1 MRDIEMNFLIL
12 VVVFWLGVVLF
23 IVPLIVLSQRR
34 LALRLQARIEDLEQR
49 LAKSEA
55 QTSDQPT
62 PTDQDETSP
71 ASTSIPAVLSNG
83 SAMDPDRS
91 PQVQQPISPPLL
103 SHPLIP
109 LNASI
114 RPPQE
119 NSFINWERF
128 LGVKLFAWIGG
139 LALFLGVAFF
149 IKYSFEN
156 NLISPQTRISCG
168 YLFALML
175 MVGGLLLSR
184 ERHVVTVQTLCAT
197 STLILY
203 ANTFAAHAYYKFI
216 GPTPA
221 FILMALITVTAF
233 LLALRLD
240 GQVIAVLG
248 LLGGFLTPPLLSTG
262 VDNPLGLFG
271 YLAVLDAGLIAVA
284 LRKRWHY
291 LVLLA
296 ALLTIGMEIGWV
308 LRFFEAGKV
317 FTAMGVFLVFSAL
330 FLSVSVLHP
339 REEPMDNF
347 LVAPCLLL
355 PATAFGFA
363 GFLAFGSYT
372 EIGSRAPLILGFVMA
387 VDLAL
392 ITAVWLRI
400 ELRPAIFAT
409 GGFIFV
415 FFASWL
421 NRFLNAESLNWAM
434 GFVFLFT
441 VLHALTPIYL
451 QRLKPSPVRLN
462 WLHLAPLAGLV
473 LILLFILKLPTISW
487 LIWPVVLL
495 INGIVLILA
504 ITTAVVWGVLV
515 SFALTLILA
524 GIWIIGVPA
533 EVTRVPLLLTVIGG
547 FALFFG
553 VAGAWVSRHILS
565 QRKPSDPNLQEP
577 DAVLTQSMFEQISSI
592 ASALPFLL
600 LTLVVLQL
608 PLGNPNSVFGLALI
622 LLICL
627 LGVCIVYGTDL
638 VILSGLASVL
648 ILEHTWHFTRFQP
661 PQVLLAVS
669 WYLGF
674 GMLFFLFPFC
684 FRAKMQNRRWPWVA
698 AALALPLHFLALYRG
713 FVDGFPDFPYKGLIP
728 AALALPCLI
737 ATVSTLRRT
746 DSDPAHQQTRLAMF
760 GGATLF
766 FITFIFPIQFDR
778 QWITIGW
785 AFEGV
790 ALLWLFHR
798 VPHPGLRI
806 VGCVLLVGSFIRLAL
821 NPSIMQASARGSQP
835 LLNWYL
841 YAYALVAGSQFL
853 AARLL
858 APPRHKLKGYSLLPL
873 FYTLGTILLFLLVNI
888 QIADYFSPAGERLRF
903 TSTDRFDQDMAYSL
917 AWGGFAFVMLILGFK
932 WKLLPVRAAGMGLL
946 VVTLL
951 KLFLHDL
958 WQLGGLYR
966 IGSLFG
972 LAVLLM
978 VSSFIYQRFLSAPAT
993 PTQPPE
999 PPPTSG

>member
-1 MRDIEMNFLIL
+1 
-12 VVVFWLGVVLF
+12 
-23 IVPLIVLSQRR
+23 
-34 LALRLQARIEDLEQR
+34 
-49 LAKSEA
+49 
-55 QTSDQPT
+55 
-62 PTDQDETSP
+62 
-71 ASTSIPAVLSNG
+71 
-83 SAMDPDRS
+83 
-91 PQVQQPISPPLL
+91 
-103 SHPLIP
+103 
-109 LNASI
+109 
-114 RPPQE
+114 
-119 NSFINWERF
+119 
-128 LGVKLFAWIGG
+128 
-139 LALFLGVAFF
+139 
-149 IKYSFEN
+149 
-156 NLISPQTRISCG
+156 
-168 YLFALML
+168 
-175 MVGGLLLSR
+175 
-184 ERHVVTVQTLCAT
+184 
-197 STLILY
+197 
-203 ANTFAAHAYYKFI
+203 
-216 GPTPA
+216 
-221 FILMALITVTAF
+221 
-233 LLALRLD
+233 
-240 GQVIAVLG
+240 
-248 LLGGFLTPPLLSTG
+248 
-262 VDNPLGLFG
+262 
-271 YLAVLDAGLIAVA
+271 
-284 LRKRWHY
+284 
-291 LVLLA
+291 
-296 ALLTIGMEIGWV
+296 
-308 LRFFEAGKV
+308 
-317 FTAMGVFLVFSAL
+317 
-330 FLSVSVLHP
+330 
-339 REEPMDNF
+339 
-347 LVAPCLLL
+347 
-355 PATAFGFA
+355 
-363 GFLAFGSYT
+363 
-372 EIGSRAPLILGFVMA
+372 
-387 VDLAL
+387 
-392 ITAVWLRI
+392 
-400 ELRPAIFAT
+400 
-409 GGFIFV
+409 
-415 FFASWL
+415 
-421 NRFLNAESLNWAM
+421 
-434 GFVFLFT
+434 
-441 VLHALTPIYL
+441 
-451 QRLKPSPVRLN
+451 
-462 WLHLAPLAGLV
+462 
-473 LILLFILKLPTISW
+473 
-487 LIWPVVLL
+487 
-495 INGIVLILA
+495 
-504 ITTAVVWGVLV
+504 
-515 SFALTLILA
+515 
-524 GIWIIGVPA
+524 
-533 EVTRVPLLLTVIGG
+533 
-547 FALFFG
+547 
-553 VAGAWVSRHILS
+553 
-565 QRKPSDPNLQEP
+565 
-577 DAVLTQSMFEQISSI
+577 
-592 ASALPFLL
+592 
-600 LTLVVLQL
+600 
-608 PLGNPNSVFGLALI
+608 
-622 LLICL
+622 
-627 LGVCIVYGTDL
+627 
-638 VILSGLASVL
+638 
-648 ILEHTWHFTRFQP
+648 
-661 PQVLLAVS
+661 VLLAVS

-806 VGCVLLVGSFIRLAL
+806 VGSVLLVGSFIRLAL

-858 APPRHKLKGYSLLPL
+858 APPRHKLKGYSLPPL